1 MAKKE
6 KTPIQKFLDSSVD
19 MSKKSA
25 KEGDEINKKR
35 KKEGDEMDMAYK
47 LAYRKKGKGKEITN
61 ENYDDALSTIK
72 SQKIIDKMV
81 KEDKNNLKDLDI
93 ISDINLSDREGSF
106 KKGGLVKQGKPKL
119 AKKGWR

>member
-6 KTPIQKFLDSSVD
+6 KTPIDKFLNSSVD

-47 LAYRKKGKGKEITN
+47 LAYRKKGEGKEITN
-61 ENYDDALSTIK
+61 KNYDDALSTIK
-72 SQKIIDKMV
+72 LQKNIDKMV
-81 KEDKNNLKDLDI
+81 KEDKNNLKDLDV
-93 ISDINLSDREGSF
+93 ISDKNLSDREGSF

>member
-6 KTPIQKFLDSSVD
+6 KTSIDKFLNSSVD

-35 KKEGDEMDMAYK
+35 KKEADEMNMAYK
-47 LAYRKKGKGKEITN
+47 LAYRKKGEGKEITN
-61 ENYDDALSTIK
+61 KNYDDALSTIK
-72 SQKIIDKMV
+72 LQKNIDKMV
-81 KEDKNNLKDLDI
+81 KEDKNNLKDLDV
-93 ISDINLSDREGSF
+93 ISDKNLSDREGSF